1 MTRSL
6 RIYREAYLKA
16 LENKSPADQKRITA
30 RFLSRLVRDRA
41 LSKIGQIEKGIR
53 RAHMKN
59 SGRSEIAVESA
70 AQLDPKY
77 RGELERMFGTRALIR
92 ETIDPDLVA
101 GARILIDDELLIDAT
116 GRKFLRDMFTPL
128 ERGRLVRQTPNNEDS

>member
-1 MTRSL
+1 MKYPMRV
-6 RIYREAYLKA
+6 YREAYLKA
-16 LENKSPADQKRITA
+16 IDNKSPAVERRITA

-70 AQLDPKY
+70 AKFDPKY
-77 RGELERMFGTRALIR
+77 RRELARMFGEHALIR
-92 ETIDPDLVA
+92 ETVSPDLLA
-101 GARILIDDELLIDAT
+101 GARILVDDELLIDAT
-116 GRKFLRDMFTPL
+116 GRKVLRDMFT
-128 ERGRLVRQTPNNEDS
+128 

>member
-1 MTRSL
+1 MRV
-6 RIYREAYLKA
+6 YREAYLKA
-16 LENKSPADQKRITA
+16 IDNKSPAVEKRITA

-70 AQLDPKY
+70 AKFDPKY
-77 RGELERMFGTRALIR
+77 RRELARMFGEHALIR
-92 ETIDPDLVA
+92 ETVNSDLLA
-101 GARILIDDELLIDAT
+101 GARILVDDELLIDAT
-116 GRKFLRDMFTPL
+116 GRKVLRDMFTPL
-128 ERGRLVRQTPNNEDS
+128 ERGRLDQKTRNNGNS

>member
-1 MTRSL
+1 MTRL
-6 RIYREAYLKA
+6 TRIYREAYLKA
-16 LENKSPADQKRITA
+16 LDDKSPAEQKRITE

-70 AQLDPKY
+70 AKLDPKY
-77 RGELERMFGTRALIR
+77 RRELARMFGKRAFIR
-92 ETIDPDLVA
+92 ETVNPDLVA
-101 GARILIDDELLIDAT
+101 GARILVDDELLIDAT
-116 GRKFLRDMFTPL
+116 GKRFLNDIFMK
-128 ERGRLVRQTPNNEDS
+128 SHS

>member
-1 MTRSL
+1 MRV
-6 RIYREAYLKA
+6 YREAYLKA
-16 LENKSPADQKRITA
+16 LDKKSPAVEKQITT

-70 AQLDPKY
+70 AKLDQKY
-77 RGELERMFGTRALIR
+77 RRELAHMFGEHALIR
-92 ETIDPDLVA
+92 ETVSPDLIA
-101 GARILIDDELLIDAT
+101 GARILVDDELLIDAT
-116 GRKFLRDMFTPL
+116 GRKVLRDMFTPSL
-128 ERGRLVRQTPNNEDS
+128 KFRQP